1 MVRPFSPLFG
11 AKATFSSY
19 HGFSWCAFA
28 SCGYPWSDGQCGFL
42 WYFFQA
48 HPGQMFPVWPHSL
61 CYNDELQSRW
71 SSAHQCFLWQAQEKI
86 IWLGVIDPALLW
98 PWWGTKDNF
107 TCLLALKQYFNFLPS
122 KMSATKEFLSSAL
135 LLLLLLPPCTAR
147 NKAAAAAA
155 ATAARAARARSWR
168 GLKGLES

>member
-1 MVRPFSPLFG
+1 M
-11 AKATFSSY
+11 
-19 HGFSWCAFA
+19 
-28 SCGYPWSDGQCGFL
+28 
-42 WYFFQA
+42 
-48 HPGQMFPVWPHSL
+48 
-61 CYNDELQSRW
+61 
-71 SSAHQCFLWQAQEKI
+71 
-86 IWLGVIDPALLW
+86 ALA
-98 PWWGTKDNF
+98 GDTKDNF

-168 GLKGLES
+168 ELKGLES